1 MVRDHAV
8 IPPPLY
14 LRLPAEPITITELR
28 HAAGEYAANV
38 GADRERIETFVSEA
52 VDNAVRHAFRDRSR
66 GEVVLRMQSTF
77 EDELFVAV
85 VDRGVGIRPNPD
97 SRGLG
102 FGLSVMAALA
112 RSLTIEHPPK
122 GGTQVEGR
130 FPLAPP
136 G

>member
-1 MVRDHAV
+1 MIRGHAA

-52 VDNAVRHAFRDRSR
+52 VDNAVRHAFRDEPA
-66 GEVVLRMQSTF
+66 GDVVLRIQSTF
-77 EDELFVAV
+77 DDELLVAV
-85 VDRGVGIRPNPD
+85 VDGGVGIRPDPD
-97 SRGLG
+97 RRGLG

-112 RSLTIEHPPK
+112 TSLTIEHPAK